1 MLMNN
6 VLVLSNNAISKT
18 ESNGRIH
25 SYFVK
30 EFIPDRLHNYYVRGI
45 PDVEGVKYLSVS
57 PKKALLSKLS
67 FGLLNAKFNNEDGG
81 VSGSPKASPKSK
93 KVFYHLIRSFAY
105 LNNRRIIE
113 NLSNYIIKN
122 NIDTIYLW
130 GCNVPFLYN
139 YAWKLAKKNNI
150 DLITF
155 TGEDYPLKDY
165 NYISFKKSCLFNIF
179 QRRFRKE
186 NKKTYLYSKTNLFA
200 NEELKELYCSKLSI
214 NGEVSYF
221 KSALEKSN
229 RKITKINKI
238 LYAGNLYEERANSL
252 CEIAKYLQEISDV
265 KIIVYGSCSEEV
277 ENNLKNF
284 KNIVYKGVVDYKTV
298 LSEIYDSD
306 LLLHIE
312 GFSEKYVND
321 CKYAFSTKISDY
333 LVTELPVF
341 AFGSEKISG
350 IKFLKNH
357 IPDFVACSNEELLKL
372 NDIIN
377 GKILYNINDDLVKQF
392 KIL

>member
-6 VLVLSNNAISKT
+6 VLVLSNNAVSKT

-30 EFIPDRLHNYYVRGI
+30 EFIPRRLHNFYVRGI

-67 FGLLNAKFNNEDGG
+67 FGLLNVKFNNEDGG
-81 VSGSPKASPKSK
+81 AGGTQKASPKSK
-93 KVFYHLIRSFAY
+93 KVFYHLIRSFGY
-105 LNNRRIIE
+105 LNNRRIIK

-122 NIDTIYLW
+122 NIDAIYLW

-165 NYISFKKSCLFNIF
+165 NYISFKKSCLFNKF

-214 NGEVSYF
+214 SGEVSYF
-221 KSALEKSN
+221 KSVLEKSN
-229 RKITKINKI
+229 RKINKITKI
-238 LYAGNLYEERANSL
+238 LYAGNLYNERAKSL
-252 CEIAKYLQEISDV
+252 CEIANHLQEISDA

-277 ENNLKNF
+277 ENDLKNI

-312 GFSEKYVND
+312 GFSKDYVND

-333 LVTELPVF
+333 LLTGLPIFVY
-341 AFGSEKISG
+341 GSKEISG
-350 IKFLKNH
+350 IRFCSEI
-357 IPDFVACSNEELLKL
+357 IPDFTATSKDELAKL
-372 NDIIN
+372 DTIFNGDIQYKLDYN
-377 GKILYNINDDLVKQF
+377 KIEKLF
-392 KIL
+392 KA